1 VCCRYHSDP
10 FTKLLLDGRLVG
22 QTQVI
27 KNNIN
32 PTWEET
38 FTLPLALQ
46 ASVLD
51 STLVLE
57 VYDHDNVSDHDLLG
71 VHTLSGEA
79 LRDLLCPAAAE
90 ADSDTSSAQ
99 VLPLEIEQKVKGKV
113 KVVSCGEIVVQGCG
127 QVSSVQ
133 PAGVGTGQQMQD
145 GATQQPTE
153 GAAEPTDPARK
164 LVGDAYEELHNLVPE
179 EYVLTVKTARGLINS
194 DSLRNRCV
202 DLLLTVVIKCEL
214 LYKRC

>member
-1 VCCRYHSDP
+1 
-10 FTKLLLDGRLVG
+10 
-22 QTQVI
+22 
-27 KNNIN
+27 
-32 PTWEET
+32 
-38 FTLPLALQ
+38 
-46 ASVLD
+46 
-51 STLVLE
+51 LVLE

-71 VHTLSGEA
+71 VHTVSGDV

-90 ADSDTSSAQ
+90 AGDTSGAQ

-127 QVSSVQ
+127 QVTAVQPSSV
-133 PAGVGTGQQMQD
+133 GTCQTVQG
-145 GATQQPTE
+145 GATLHSAE
-153 GAAEPTDPARK
+153 GSTEPTDPARK
-164 LVGDAYEELHNLVPE
+164 LVEDAYEELHNLAPE

>member
-22 QTQVI
+22 QTLVI

-46 ASVLD
+46 ASILD

-71 VHTLSGEA
+71 VHTISGEA
-79 LRDLLCPAAAE
+79 LRDLLCPAAAG
-90 ADSDTSSAQ
+90 AGSDTGGAQ
-99 VLPLEIEQKVKGKV
+99 VLPLAIEQKVKGKV

-133 PAGVGTGQQMQD
+133 SAGVGAEPHVQD
-145 GATQQPTE
+145 SVTLQPTE

-164 LVGDAYEELHNLVPE
+164 LVEDAYEELHNLVPE

-194 DSLRNRCV
+194 DSLRNRYV
-202 DLLLTVVIKCEL
+202 DLLLDFAIKCEFL
-214 LYKRC
+214 NRRG